1 MEIIEHSDGSKFEDV
16 ILMTVG
22 VESYHFI
29 GFISVLFAKYL
40 FLPFSYL
47 LNFNNADYTEFDMTN
62 S

>member
-47 LNFNNADYTEFDMTN
+47 LNFNNADYT
-62 S
+62 